1 MQTTTTAPLTPSR
14 ADELAGVLKGIAH
27 PLRLR
32 IITLLCER
40 DHTVTELT
48 ETLEARQSLVSQHL
62 APLRLLG
69 LVTVDRS
76 GGRATYSLGEPRL
89 RTLVDCLM
97 GCRKGSGR

>member
-1 MQTTTTAPLTPSR
+1 MANTKTVPLSSHR
-14 ADELAGVLKGIAH
+14 ADDLADVLKGIAH

-48 ETLEARQSLVSQHL
+48 DALDSRQSLVSQHL
-62 APLRLLG
+62 SPLRLLG
-69 LVTVDRS
+69 LVSVDRR
-76 GGRATYSLGEPRL
+76 GGRATYSLGEPHL

-97 GCRKGSGR
+97 GCRGNQR